1 VLGFTGIE
9 HYAVYRGDDEKHPA
23 TEMTVRET
31 YKKGVGKTFEILA
44 ESGSDMILRFGLH
57 PLLDNDKTLNQPGNV
72 EHSWFTSANYA
83 MKLKPGGVQKINGHD
98 CYALE
103 IAPRQKAPHMIEGTL
118 WVDAQNGSVTRV
130 AGVASKSPSPLAG
143 TTKMMRDYAQ
153 INGFSMATHARAE
166 SNSLFVGR
174 TVVTIDYRDYHL
186 QIR

>member
-1 VLGFTGIE
+1 
-9 HYAVYRGDDEKHPA
+9 
-23 TEMTVRET
+23 
-31 YKKGVGKTFEILA
+31 
-44 ESGSDMILRFGLH
+44 MILRFGLH